1 MLYQSLFPTEF
12 DLKRM
17 VCVSCKGSVSVEI
30 KSLISLAYL
39 IVVALIKVKW
49 ANKKLK
55 KKIKK
60 LKKLLIERGAYLQSN
75 EERTK

>member
-39 IVVALIKVKW
+39 IVMALIKVKW
-49 ANKKLK
+49 ANLK